1 MVNSVIL
8 QGRLVR
14 DPELSTTPSG
24 VEICRFTVAWSEKY
38 KENER
43 QLFLNCN
50 AWRQTGVFVNQ
61 YFKKGQEIIVQGKL
75 ETVSYSDSNGNKKT
89 LTQLVVDKANFC
101 GKRDSN
107 NSGQATT
114 QSYTPQVQ
122 HQAPVNVNDY
132 EEVGEVNDDD
142 LPF

>member
-14 DPELSTTPSG
+14 DPELSMTPTG
-24 VEICRFTVAWSEKY
+24 VEICRFTVAWSEEY
-38 KENER
+38 KNKKT

-50 AWRQTGVFVNQ
+50 AWRQTGVFVNN

-75 ETVSYSDSNGNKKT
+75 ETNSYTDSTGSNKSI
-89 LTQLVVDKANFC
+89 TQLVVDKANFC
-101 GKRDSN
+101 GKKDSST
-107 NSGQATT
+107 SGQATT
-114 QSYTPQVQ
+114 ETYAQPMPINAS
-122 HQAPVNVNDY
+122 DY
-132 EEVGEVNDDD
+132 EEIEVNDDD

>member
-14 DPELSTTPSG
+14 DPELSITPNG
-24 VEICRFTVAWSEKY
+24 IEICRFTVAWSEKY

-50 AWRQTGVFVNQ
+50 AWRQTGVFVNN

-75 ETVSYSDSNGNKKT
+75 ETNSYTDSTGSNKSI
-89 LTQLVVDKANFC
+89 TQLVVDKANFC
-101 GKRDSN
+101 GKKDTN
-107 NSGQATT
+107 PSGQATT
-114 QSYTPQVQ
+114 ETYAQPTPI
-122 HQAPVNVNDY
+122 NESDY
-132 EEVGEVNDDD
+132 EEIEVNDDD

>member
-1 MVNSVIL
+1 MVNSTIL

-43 QLFLNCN
+43 QLFLDCD
-50 AWRQTGVFVNQ
+50 AWRQMGVFINK
-61 YFKKGQEIIVQGKL
+61 YFKKGQEIIVEGKL
-75 ETVSYSDSNGNKKT
+75 ETNTYTDSNGNNRSRIK
-89 LTQLVVDKANFC
+89 LTVDKANFC
-101 GKRDSN
+101 GKRDN
-107 NSGQATT
+107 NFDGQATT
-114 QSYTPQVQ
+114 QTQPQQ
-122 HQAPVNVNDY
+122 SMPINTNDY
-132 EEVGEVNDDD
+132 VDADEEVNDDD